1 MALEN
6 LKALEQKVGSLL
18 TLVQRLKARNVELEE
33 ELRQSKNRFAKQA
46 ELGKQW
52 DKERG
57 NIRARI
63 EKVMGELEV
72 FEYVEEAGVSKEVA
86 LD

>member
-6 LKALEQKVGSLL
+6 LKALEQKIEK
-18 TLVQRLKARNVELEE
+18 LVRHIQLLKARNTELEE
-33 ELRQSKNRFAKQA
+33 ELLQAKRQFAKQA

-52 DKERG
+52 DKERV

-72 FEYVEEAGVSKEVA
+72 FEYVDEAGVSEEVA